1 MTVPRKPVLILTGAP
16 GSGKTTV
23 ARLLAERSKRA
34 VHVESD
40 LFFRFIV
47 SGYVE
52 PWKRESHEQNAVVMR
67 AVGDAAVGYAKAGYE
82 TIIDGVVIP
91 GKFFEPL
98 RDSLA
103 AAGFAVSYAVLRPTL
118 RIAIERAG
126 DRSSAPLSEPAVVEQ
141 LWNAFA
147 DLGPLERHVI
157 VIDEHQSAAE
167 IADAVVLRLRAGDI
181 SA

>member
-1 MTVPRKPVLILTGAP
+1 MAASRKPVLILTGAP

-23 ARLLAERSKRA
+23 ARLLAGRSKRA

-40 LFFRFIV
+40 VFFRFIV

-52 PWKRESHEQNAVVMR
+52 PWKREAHGQNAVVMQ

-91 GKFFEPL
+91 GRFFEPL
-98 RDSLA
+98 RDAIA
-103 AAGFAVSYAVLRPTL
+103 ASGFAVSYAVLRPPL
-118 RIAIERAG
+118 RVAIARAAG
-126 DRSSAPLSEPAVVEQ
+126 RPAASLSDPAVVEQ

-147 DLGPLERHVI
+147 DLGPLERHAVPI
-157 VIDEHQSAAE
+157 EERESAAE
-167 IADAVVLRLRAGDI
+167 IAATVVERLRAGDL